1 MIKPN
6 WDIFKAKFSDNP
18 QDNFEWLCYV
28 LFCKEYNK
36 TNGVF
41 RYKNQSGIET
51 NPIQVGSEVVGFQ
64 SKFYEGSLSSHG
76 TDLVDTLEK
85 SKSNYPTITKVI
97 LYTNSEFGQSKG
109 KNLPKAQTDAE
120 NKAKFLGISIEWR
133 TKSYFET
140 SDLLQKNPNIAS
152 YFFTNN
158 INIENDWFGKQN
170 ENAILDLGAR
180 YTPDINVKTDL
191 LNVFNFLSRN
201 DYLKEQFEN
210 VYHNL
215 GLAYNETIKSFH
227 LKNQN
232 ISSIKWSVSTY
243 HPIPIISSN
252 DNEKYIIL
260 NFLSKITQSFEFFKE
275 YYQKLQFSSIEQ
287 INLEKLDQD
296 LRNIYSRVT
305 ILQKYLYSVDAN
317 KNSRYDYNRRKLSSF
332 EGELREFSELCYL
345 QESQL
350 INNPYMLLSGEA
362 GIGKSHVLADVVK
375 LRERDDNL
383 SLLLLGQHFSTSQ
396 HPWTQIL
403 NDLLRLNCNEKEFLE
418 ALNIKAQYMNKR
430 ILIFIDAI
438 NEGQG
443 KSFWNSTL
451 MGFINSIKDYPWL
464 GLVLSIRNSYFELI
478 IPQNLIN
485 ENILIN
491 IEHTG
496 FSGFEYEASN
506 KFFKYYEIEQ
516 PTFPLMHPEFQNPLF
531 LKMFCEGLKNK
542 GLKQVPK
549 GMEGITTIIDFFIE
563 SIELKLSSK
572 YHNIKSL
579 RLLKKIIDSL
589 IKKLIGYQAISYD
602 KAYEIVEQILNKYRL
617 ESGIL
622 DDLISEGLL
631 SKNLFFKDGDYVEG
645 IYFSY
650 ERFHDNLTVKYLF
663 DNFLDKDNP
672 RDSFENNE
680 EFFRYYNLWKYQG
693 VIEAMSIQLP
703 EFTSE
708 EFYSVIPQKLAD
720 DNIVKKAFFHSLLW
734 RKGSS
739 ITESTIR
746 YVKSNLNEK
755 WFRNEFF
762 DIAVSIASIPEHPF
776 NALFIHDYLSKFNMA
791 DRDSW
796 LILLLEENYS
806 SYEMK
811 SVKRIINWALSNE
824 NKSFISNKS
833 ILLTGIIITW
843 FLSSSNREIRDTSTK
858 ALVNLMINRTGVII
872 ELLQYFQEVNDPYIY
887 ERLFAVAFGS
897 FVNSDKSSNDE
908 IENLALYVYETIFN
922 KEYVYPNI
930 LLRDF
935 AKLIIDY
942 TLSLNISLDI
952 EVAKTIPP
960 YKSDFPEIGSLP
972 TNADIDT
979 LYNKDDYGCQGRVVS
994 SMYTEYGRGG
1004 IGGYG
1009 DFGRYV
1015 LGYAVDDF
1023 IDKKDEQL
1031 VSNYAIKKIFEEYGY
1046 KKEKFERVEKELS
1059 KKSSYNRHENK
1070 TERIGKKYQWMAMY
1084 DVLARL
1090 SDNYRLKD
1098 DRYYGEEKTRDYI
1111 GTFQLYIRNI
1121 DPTILI
1127 KNTKKDRY
1135 SNNEFW
1141 WNPKVSLNWD
1151 ENNEQWVSKFDD
1163 FPDMKEFIELKDENQ
1178 KEWLSLTSYPEWLEP
1193 LDKGIDRWDVVHKGV
1208 WSILRSY
1215 LIPKEDL
1222 NHFKSWAKE
1231 QNFWGNWMPD
1241 SKENTSMYFKEY
1253 YWSKAYEHFQDYY
1266 YGCKTDWD
1274 QVDKHGYGRKVALT
1288 TENYFWE
1295 KGNDYSKDDTI
1306 NILCPSKIIF
1316 DGLSLVYTEDAGLYK
1331 DNINETICFEPSV
1344 DNETYQCLLVD
1355 KEKLIQFLEENNLTV
1370 IWTNIAEKRPNTGH
1384 SHDFLGTM
1392 EISQYYYYE
1401 NGEIHSGNTKVM
1413 SMDKNH
1419 NKNHFTID

>member
-28 LFCKEYNK
+28 LFCKEYDK
-36 TNGVF
+36 PNGVF

-51 NPIQVGSEVVGFQ
+51 NPIQIGSEVIGFQ

-76 TDLVDTLEK
+76 SDLVDTLEK

-97 LYTNSEFGQSKG
+97 LYTNSEFGQGKG

-120 NKAKFLGISIEWR
+120 SKAKSLSISIEWR

-140 SDLLQKNPNIAS
+140 TDLLQKNPNIAS

-158 INIENDWFGKQN
+158 INIENDWFDKQN

-215 GLAYNETIKSFH
+215 GLAYNDTIKSFH

-232 ISSIKWSVSTY
+232 ISSIKWSVNTY
-243 HPIPIISSN
+243 HPIPIIFSN
-252 DNEKYIIL
+252 DNEKFIIQ
-260 NFLSKITQSFEFFKE
+260 NFLSKVTKTFELFKD
-275 YYQKLQFSSIEQ
+275 YYQKLQFNSIEK
-287 INLEKLDQD
+287 IDLGKLDQD
-296 LRNIYSRVT
+296 LRNLYSIVS
-305 ILQKYLYSVDAN
+305 ILQKYLYSVDGN
-317 KNSRYDYNRRKLSSF
+317 KNSKYDYNRRKLSSF
-332 EGELREFSELCYL
+332 ESELREFSELFYL

-375 LRERDDNL
+375 LRERDGNL
-383 SLLLLGQHFSTSQ
+383 SILLLGQHFNTSQ

-430 ILIFIDAI
+430 ILLFIDAI

-478 IPQNLIN
+478 IPKNLID

-506 KFFKYYEIEQ
+506 KFFKYYEIVQ

-542 GLKQVPK
+542 GLKQVPT

-563 SIELKLSSK
+563 SIELKLSLK

-602 KAYEIVEQILNKYRL
+602 KAYEIVEQILSKYRL

-622 DDLISEGLL
+622 EDLVSEGLL
-631 SKNLFFKDGDYVEG
+631 SKNLFFKDGEYLEG

-650 ERFHDNLTVKYLF
+650 ERFHDHLTVKYLF

-672 RDSFENNE
+672 KDSFENNE

-703 EFTSE
+703 EITDN
-708 EFYSVIPQKLAD
+708 EFYSVVPHKLAD

-734 RKGSS
+734 RKANS
-739 ITESTIR
+739 ISDSTMQ
-746 YVKSNLNEK
+746 YVKLNLMDK
-755 WFRNEFF
+755 WFREEFF
-762 DIAVSIASIPEHPF
+762 DVIISISSIPEHPF
-776 NALFIHDYLSKFNMA
+776 NAIFIHNYLSKFSMA

-796 LILLLEENYS
+796 FILFLEENYNA
-806 SYEMK
+806 YEMK
-811 SVKRIINWALSNE
+811 SVKRLINWSLSN
-824 NKSFISNKS
+824 NDKSFISDKS
-833 ILLTGIIITW
+833 VLLSSITLSW
-843 FLSSSNREIRDTSTK
+843 FLSSSNRKIRDTATK
-858 ALVNLMINRTGVII
+858 ALVKLLINRTEVII
-872 ELLQYFQEVNDPYIY
+872 ELLQYFQEVKDPYIY
-887 ERLFAVAFGS
+887 ERLYAVAFGS
-897 FVNSDKSSNDE
+897 LVNSSKISNEEIKS
-908 IENLALYVYETIFN
+908 LALYVYETIFD

-942 TLSLNISLDI
+942 TISLNIELDI
-952 EVAKTIPP
+952 DIDKTIPP
-960 YKSDFPEIGSLP
+960 YKSDFPDINDLP
-972 TNADIDT
+972 TNTDIDK
-979 LYNKDDYGCQGRVVS
+979 LYNKDDYGCQSRIVS

-1004 IGGYG
+1004 MGGYG

-1015 LGYAVDDF
+1015 FGYAVDDF
-1023 IDKKDEQL
+1023 VNKKDEQL
-1031 VSNYAIKKIFEEYGY
+1031 VSNYAIKKIFTEYGY
-1046 KKEKFERVEKELS
+1046 NKDKFEQAESELS
-1059 KKSSYNRHENK
+1059 KNSLYSRHENK
-1070 TERIGKKYQWMAMY
+1070 TERIGKKYQWIAMY

-1090 SDNYRLKD
+1090 SDNFLLKD
-1098 DRYYGEEKTRDYI
+1098 DRHFGESKTKDYL
-1111 GTFQLYIRNI
+1111 GTFQLYVRSI

-1135 SNNEFW
+1135 SNNEYW
-1141 WNPKVSLNWD
+1141 WNPKVNINWEED
-1151 ENNEQWVSKFDD
+1151 NELWVSKFDD
-1163 FPDMKEFIELKDENQ
+1163 FPDIKKFIELKDKNQ
-1178 KEWLSLTSYPEWLEP
+1178 NEWLSLSSYPEWLEP
-1193 LDKGIDRWDVVHKGV
+1193 LDKGIDRWDVVHKNI

-1215 LIPKEDL
+1215 LIPKGDL
-1222 NHFKSWAKE
+1222 EYFKSWAKE
-1231 QNFWGNWMPD
+1231 QNFWGDWMPYA
-1241 SKENTSMYFKEY
+1241 KENTSMYFKEY

-1274 QVDKHGYGRKVALT
+1274 EIDENGYEGKVALT

-1295 KGNDYSKDDTI
+1295 KGNDHSKDDTI
-1306 NILCPSKIIF
+1306 NILRPSKVLF
-1316 DGLSLVYTEDAGLYK
+1316 DGLGMKYTADVDSYNDK
-1331 DNINETICFEPSV
+1331 DNEKTICFEPSV
-1344 DNETYQCLLVD
+1344 KNETFQCLLVD
-1355 KEKLIQFLEENNLTV
+1355 KKSLIQFLEENNLTIV
-1370 IWTNIAEKRPNTGH
+1370 WINIAEKRPNTGH
-1384 SHDFLGTM
+1384 NHDFLGTM
-1392 EISQYYYYE
+1392 EISQYFYFE
-1401 NGEIHSGNTKVM
+1401 NGKVHQGNIKVM
-1413 SMDKNH
+1413 YLDKNH
-1419 NKNHFTID
+1419 DKKYFDI